1 MKRNKF
7 LALLLTFC
15 CAAGM
20 VACSND
26 EEAVEGGEDSLLR
39 EPMTIFRS
47 YKMGYGNGGDGNTE
61 GNPGGTANHYCGVVE
76 GTKNDIQVEWYG
88 IEGCAGYQLKCVVQG
103 RNFENPADCLV
114 DTILGPDVLKLRIN
128 DMQYKC
134 GFRFAI
140 RTLSKRGEG
149 FHSTWNGYGD
159 GAHPN
164 DYLQIETEARY
175 KIPEVF
181 WVENVTKESM
191 RICWTLGKQ
200 KLDDGEPYFE
210 VDENGKYVVD
220 KVVVAP
226 TADNPDAPRKEF
238 NFADYKD
245 QGYIDVTGLQKN
257 CSYTV
262 NGFNTKVKRFYDSMY
277 NTVNVRMKGDPID
290 PVVLKWEEWYDQNDV
305 NTRAKDL
312 KAARID
318 TMLAYYMNSVDY
330 PEGTIFELEPKKI
343 YYIQNTVNMSKGFTL
358 RCTNPNVAP
367 EDRPLVYLGI
377 GWQKKFPNP
386 DPLLAVEIPEVVY
399 GVPKAE
405 AEAAAEGGFAA
416 PCSCNLSFG
425 RNPNIGEMGGI
436 NVQDIIIEN
445 INFDCDGAYNFL
457 NPGPDGRGLGNYF
470 INQFSQAM
478 AFTLSSF
485 QLRHCNFRNMVRGFI
500 RFQGPNRK
508 QIEHFIIDDCMFYGC
523 GVFENTGR
531 GYSWITGDGTMPLHN
546 VLKDLQWT
554 NSTFVDSPRQAI
566 ISENKNTAWDPSV
579 TWNINFSNNT
589 LINCST
595 RSKDRLIFE
604 MRYAPANMTLTCKN
618 NLFVV
623 VRKDE
628 NDTRNLYT
636 AGMRIEKRGEGTVY
650 HFSDNY
656 AAARPDYTD
665 ETMKKAN
672 FGGKDNGLTDYLW
685 TSYQFSHTSRGA
697 NNKAVAG
704 GGNQPLNGGDPAEET
719 KIKLVTAADGKY
731 LTAVDLM
738 EDPNPKSAD
747 GEPDMHSN
755 YRGHKLNLDVDV
767 EHRIPD
773 GFKIKPQY
781 KSLLYNEQGEVIG
794 DPRWL
799 K

>member
-26 EEAVEGGEDSLLR
+26 DEAVLEGEESLLR
-39 EPMTIFRS
+39 EPMTLFRS
-47 YKMGYGNGGDGNTE
+47 GKMGYGNQGSGNTE
-61 GNPGGTANHYCGVVE
+61 NNPGGTAGHYCGVVE
-76 GTKNDIQVEWYG
+76 GTVNDIQVEWYG
-88 IEGCAGYQLKCVVQG
+88 IEGCAGYRLKCVVQG
-103 RNFENPADCLV
+103 RNFEKPTDCLV
-114 DTILGPDVLKLRIN
+114 DTILGPDVLKFRFD

-140 RTLSKRGEG
+140 QTLSKRGEG
-149 FHSTWNGYGD
+149 FHSKWNGYGD

-164 DYLQIETEARY
+164 DYLQIETGLRY
-175 KIPEVF
+175 NIPDVF
-181 WVENVTKESM
+181 WVENVTKNSL
-191 RICWTLGKQ
+191 RVCWSLTNRNISPDKFE
-200 KLDDGEPYFE
+200 LDQNGE
-210 VDENGKYVVD
+210 YVVD

-226 TADNPDAPRKEF
+226 TADNPEAGRFEF

-245 QGYIDVTGLQKN
+245 QGYIDVEGLQDN

-262 NGFNTKVKRFYDSMY
+262 NGFNTNIKRYYDSMY
-277 NTVNVRMKGDPID
+277 NTLNVRMKGDPID
-290 PVVLKWEEWYDQNDV
+290 PVVLKWDEWYDQNDI
-305 NTRAKDL
+305 NSRAKEL

-318 TMLAYYMNSVDY
+318 TMLANYMNNADY
-330 PEGTIFELEPKKI
+330 PEGTIFELEPKKV

-358 RCTNPNVAP
+358 RCTDPNVAP
-367 EDRPLVYLGI
+367 EDRPLVFLGI
-377 GWQKKFPNP
+377 GWQKSVPNP
-386 DPLLAVEIPEVVY
+386 DPAMAATNPTVTA

-405 AEAAAEGGFAA
+405 ADMGGGYPN

-425 RNPNIGEMGGI
+425 RNANLGEMGGI

-445 INFDCDGAYNFL
+445 INFDCDGAYNYL
-457 NPGPDGRGLGNYF
+457 NRPTQVGSGLGNYF

-485 QLRHCNFRNMVRGFI
+485 QLRHCNFRHMIRGFI

-508 QIEHFIIDDCMFYGC
+508 QIEHFIIDDCMFYDC
-523 GVFENTGR
+523 GLYNNNGR
-531 GYSWITGDGTMPLHN
+531 GYSWITGDGTLPLHN
-546 VLKDLQWT
+546 ILKDFQWT
-554 NSTFVDSPRQAI
+554 NSTFVDSPRHAV
-566 ISENKNTAWDPSV
+566 ISENKNTAWDPTV
-579 TWNINFSNNT
+579 KWNVNFSNNT

-604 MRYAPANMTLTCKN
+604 MRYAPKNMTLTCKN

-623 VRKDE
+623 VRKDKS
-628 NDTRNLYT
+628 DKRQLYT
-636 AGMRIEKRGEGTVY
+636 AGMRIEGRGEGTVY

-656 AAARPDYTD
+656 APARPDYTD
-665 ETMKKAN
+665 AN
-672 FGGKDNGLTDYLW
+672 MNKSDISGGLTDYLW

-697 NNKAVAG
+697 NNKAADG
-704 GGNQPLNGGDPAEET
+704 GGNQPLNGGNAADET
-719 KIKLVTAADGKY
+719 KIKLVSTTDGTLLTAA
-731 LTAVDLM
+731 DLM
-738 EDPNPKSAD
+738 EDPNPKSAQGD
-747 GEPDMHSN
+747 VDMHAN
-755 YRGHKLNLDVDV
+755 YRSHKLNLDVEV

-773 GFKIKPQY
+773 GFKIKSQY
-781 KSLLYNEQGEVIG
+781 KSLMVNAQGETIG

>member
-26 EEAVEGGEDSLLR
+26 EEAVQEGEDSLLR
-39 EPMTIFRS
+39 EPMTLFRS
-47 YKMGYGNGGDGNTE
+47 GKMGYGSQGSGNTE
-61 GNPGGTANHYCGVVE
+61 NNPGGTAGHYCGVVE
-76 GTKNDIQVEWYG
+76 GTVNDIQVEWYG
-88 IEGCAGYQLKCVVQG
+88 IEGCAGYRLKCVVQG
-103 RNFENPADCLV
+103 RDFEKPSDCIV
-114 DTILGPDVLKLRIN
+114 DTILGPDVLKFRFD

-140 RTLSKRGEG
+140 QTLSKRGEG
-149 FHSTWNGYGD
+149 FHSKWNGYGD

-164 DYLQIETEARY
+164 DYLQIETGLRY
-175 KIPEVF
+175 AIPDVF
-181 WVENVTKESM
+181 WVENVTKESL
-191 RICWTLGKQ
+191 RVCWSLTNRKISPE
-200 KLDDGEPYFE
+200 KFE
-210 VDENGKYVVD
+210 LDENGEYVVD

-226 TADNPDAPRKEF
+226 TADNPDAPRFEF

-245 QGYIDVTGLQKN
+245 QGYIDVTGLQAN

-262 NGFNTKVKRFYDSMY
+262 NGFNTNIKRYYDSMY
-277 NTVNVRMKGDPID
+277 NTLNVRMKGDPID
-290 PVVLKWEEWYDQNDV
+290 PIVMKWQDWYDENDI
-305 NTRAKDL
+305 NTRAKEL

-318 TMLAYYMNSVDY
+318 TMLANYMNSADY
-330 PEGTIFELEPKKI
+330 PEGTIFELEPKKV

-358 RCTNPNVAP
+358 RCSDPNVAP

-377 GWQKKFPNP
+377 GWQKRVPNP
-386 DPLLAVEIPEVVY
+386 DPVAAVTSPEVTA

-405 AEAAAEGGFAA
+405 ADMGGGYPV

-425 RNPNIGEMGGI
+425 RNANLGEMGGI

-445 INFDCDGAYNFL
+445 INFDCDGAYNYL
-457 NPGPDGRGLGNYF
+457 NRPEQVGSGLGNYF

-508 QIEHFIIDDCMFYGC
+508 QIEHFTIDDCMFYGC
-523 GVFENTGR
+523 GVYDNNGR
-531 GYSWITGDGTMPLHN
+531 GYSWITGDGTLPLHN
-546 VLKDLQWT
+546 VLKDLSWT
-554 NSTFVDSPRQAI
+554 NSTFIDSPRHAV
-566 ISENKNTAWDPSV
+566 ISENKNTAWDPTV
-579 TWNINFSNNT
+579 KWNVNFSNNT

-604 MRYAPANMTLTCKN
+604 MRYAPANITVTCKN
-618 NLFVV
+618 NLFVI
-623 VRKDE
+623 VRKD
-628 NDTRNLYT
+628 NSDNRKLFA

-656 AAARPDYTD
+656 AAARPDYAD
-665 ETMKKAN
+665 ETMKKTDA
-672 FGGKDNGLTDYLW
+672 GNGLTDYLW

-697 NNKAVAG
+697 NNKAANG
-704 GGNQPLNGGDPAEET
+704 GGNQPLNGGDPADET
-719 KIKLVTAADGKY
+719 KIKLVEADGKY

-738 EDPNPKSAD
+738 EDPNPKSAN
-747 GEPDMHSN
+747 GEVDMHSN

-781 KSLLYNEQGEVIG
+781 RSLFVNAQGETIG

>member
-26 EEAVEGGEDSLLR
+26 DEAVQGGEDSLLR

-47 YKMGYGNGGDGNTE
+47 YKMGYGESGSGNTE
-61 GNPGGTANHYCGVVE
+61 GNVGGTANHYCGVVE
-76 GTKNDIQVEWYG
+76 GTRNEIQVEWYG
-88 IEGCAGYQLKCVVQG
+88 VKGCAGYQLRCIVQG
-103 RNFENPADCLV
+103 RNFENEADRLV
-114 DTILGPDVLKLRIN
+114 DTILGPDVLKLRIE
-128 DMQYKC
+128 DLQYNC

-149 FHSTWNGYGD
+149 FHSNWNGYGD
-159 GAHPN
+159 GSHPN
-164 DYLQIETEARY
+164 DYLEINTKERY
-175 KIPEVF
+175 WVPEVF
-181 WVENVTKESM
+181 WVENVTKDKM
-191 RICWTLGKQ
+191 RIRWSLGEQ
-200 KLDDGEPYFE
+200 KATDDEGPKYFE
-210 VDENGKYVVD
+210 LNEKNEYVVD

-226 TADNPDAPRKEF
+226 TADNPEAPRYEF

-245 QGYIDVTGLQKN
+245 QGYIDVDNLPQN

-277 NTVNVRMKGDPID
+277 NTINVRMKGDPID

-305 NTRAKDL
+305 NTRAKEL

-318 TMLAYYMNSVDY
+318 TMLANYMTNKEY
-330 PEGTIFELEPKKI
+330 PEGTIFELEPRKI
-343 YYIQNTVNMSKGFTL
+343 YYIQNSVSITKGLTL
-358 RCTNPNVAP
+358 RCTDPNVAP

-377 GWQKKFPNP
+377 GWQKKVPNP
-386 DPLLAVEIPEVVY
+386 DPMLAAEIPEVIY
-399 GVPKAE
+399 GVTKAE
-405 AEAAAEGGFAA
+405 ADKNGNFAA
-416 PCSCNLSFG
+416 PCSCNLAFS
-425 RNPNIGEMGGI
+425 RNPGVGDMGGI

-445 INFDCDGAYNFL
+445 INFDCDGAYNIL
-457 NPGPDGRGLGNYF
+457 NPGPDGKALGNYF
-470 INQFSQAM
+470 INQTSQAM
-478 AFTLSSF
+478 TFTLSSF

-508 QIEHFIIDDCMFYGC
+508 QVERFIIDDCMFYGC
-523 GVFENTGR
+523 GAYDNNGR
-531 GYSWITGDGTMPLHN
+531 GYSWITCDGTMPLHN
-546 VLKDLQWT
+546 ILMDFSWT
-554 NSTFVDSPRQAI
+554 NSTFVDSPRHAV
-566 ISENKNTAWDPSV
+566 ISENKMGGEWDPSM
-579 TWNINFSNNT
+579 TWKINFSNNT

-595 RSKDRLIFE
+595 RSNGRLIFE
-604 MRYAPANMTLTCKN
+604 MTKKLPANATLTCKN
-618 NLFVV
+618 NLFVT
-623 VRKDE
+623 VRKD
-628 NDTRNLYT
+628 DSDKRTLYT
-636 AGMRIEKRGEGTVY
+636 SGMKVKCNGGTVFQ
-650 HFSDNY
+650 FSDNY
-656 AAARPDYTD
+656 AIARPDYTD
-665 ETMKKAN
+665 ETMKESE
-672 FGGKDNGLTDYLW
+672 GSGKLTDYLW
-685 TSYQFSHTSRGA
+685 TGNQFSHTSNGA
-697 NNKAVAG
+697 NNKKACG
-704 GGNQPLNGGDPAEET
+704 GGNQPLNGGDPAAET
-719 KIKLVTAADGKY
+719 KIKLVTSADGKY

-773 GFKIKPQY
+773 GFKIRPQY

>member
-26 EEAVEGGEDSLLR
+26 DEAVQEGEDSLLR
-39 EPMTIFRS
+39 EPMTLFRS
-47 YKMGYGNGGDGNTE
+47 GKMGYGNQGSGNTE
-61 GNPGGTANHYCGVVE
+61 NNPGGTAGHYCGVVE
-76 GTKNDIQVEWYG
+76 GTVNDIQVEWYG
-88 IEGCAGYQLKCVVQG
+88 IEGCAGYRLKCVVQG
-103 RNFENPADCLV
+103 RDFEKPTDCLV
-114 DTILGPDVLKLRIN
+114 DTILGPDVLKFRFD

-140 RTLSKRGEG
+140 QTLSKRGEG
-149 FHSTWNGYGD
+149 FHSKWNGYGD

-164 DYLQIETEARY
+164 DYLQIETGLRY
-175 KIPEVF
+175 AIPDVF
-181 WVENVTKESM
+181 WVENVTKNSL
-191 RICWTLGKQ
+191 RVCWSLTNRNISADK
-200 KLDDGEPYFE
+200 FE
-210 VDENGKYVVD
+210 LDENGEYVVD

-226 TADNPDAPRKEF
+226 TADNPDAPRFEF

-245 QGYIDVTGLQKN
+245 QGYIDVEGLQDN

-262 NGFNTKVKRFYDSMY
+262 NGFNTNIKRYYDSMY
-277 NTVNVRMKGDPID
+277 NTLNVRMKGDPID
-290 PVVLKWEEWYDQNDV
+290 PIVMKWEDWYDENDI
-305 NTRAKDL
+305 NTRAKEL

-318 TMLAYYMNSVDY
+318 TMLANYMNNADY
-330 PEGTIFELEPKKI
+330 PEGTIFELEPKKV

-358 RCTNPNVAP
+358 RCTDPNVAP

-377 GWQKKFPNP
+377 GWQKRVPNP
-386 DPLLAVEIPEVVY
+386 DPVAAVTTPEITA
-399 GVPKAE
+399 GVSKDQADM
-405 AEAAAEGGFAA
+405 GGGYPN
-416 PCSCNLSFG
+416 PCACNLSFG
-425 RNPNIGEMGGI
+425 RNANLGEMGGI

-445 INFDCDGAYNFL
+445 INFDCDGAYNYL
-457 NPGPDGRGLGNYF
+457 NKPEQVGSGLGNYF

-485 QLRHCNFRNMVRGFI
+485 QLRHCNFRHMIRGFI

-508 QIEHFIIDDCMFYGC
+508 QIEHFIIDDCMFYDC
-523 GVFENTGR
+523 GVYDNNGR
-531 GYSWITGDGTMPLHN
+531 GYSWITGDGTLPLHN
-546 VLKDLQWT
+546 ILKDFSWT
-554 NSTFVDSPRQAI
+554 NSTFIDSPRHAV
-566 ISENKNTAWDPSV
+566 ISENKNTAWDPTV
-579 TWNINFSNNT
+579 KWNINFSNNT

-604 MRYAPANMTLTCKN
+604 MRYAPENMTLTCKN

-623 VRKDE
+623 VRKD
-628 NDTRNLYT
+628 NSDTRNLYT

-665 ETMKKAN
+665 ETMKKAD
-672 FGGKDNGLTDYLW
+672 FAGGKGLTDYLW

-697 NNKAVAG
+697 NNKAANG
-704 GGNQPLNGGDPAEET
+704 GGNQPLNGGDPADET
-719 KIKLVTAADGKY
+719 KIKLVEADGKY

-738 EDPNPKSAD
+738 EDPNPKSAEGD
-747 GEPDMHSN
+747 VDMHSN
-755 YRGHKLNLDVDV
+755 YRSHKLNLDVEV

-781 KSLLYNEQGEVIG
+781 RSLFVNAQGETIG